1 MTDSGRAIAR
11 TDLRIARRSKGV
23 WATVA
28 LFVLCFGGL
37 AFALAELAT
46 PNVDEF
52 LDTTA
57 AILSILAPLVGVL
70 FGYQIVV
77 GERESGTIALA
88 LSLPHSRRD
97 VITGKLAARAL
108 VLTSA
113 LTIGALTGVVV
124 LALRY
129 PTVPLARYL
138 ALYASTLTYT
148 LAFLA
153 LGTAFSTSIRTS
165 RRVIGA
171 AFGAYIALVMLWS
184 NLVDVLVLVLFR
196 FRLDP
201 TAFPLWAETLKFA
214 TPRPLYAYL
223 LADTVDVGAGAP
235 GLIVDAQ
242 WFASPAIAATILLAW
257 LAVPPVLAALHFR
270 TQEL

>member
-1 MTDSGRAIAR
+1 MIDAGRPIAR
-11 TDLRIARRSKGV
+11 TDLRIAKRSKGV

-37 AFALAELAT
+37 AYALAALSTPSVDDYLDITAT
-46 PNVDEF
+46 VAS
-52 LDTTA
+52 L
-57 AILSILAPLVGVL
+57 LAPLVGIV
-70 FGYQIVV
+70 FGYQAVV

-108 VLTSA
+108 VLTAA
-113 LTIGALTGVVV
+113 LTTGAITGLVV

-129 PTVPLARYL
+129 PTVPLPRYL
-138 ALYASTLTYT
+138 ALYATTLAYT

-153 LGTAFSTSIRTS
+153 LATAFSTSIRTS
-165 RRVIGA
+165 RRVMGA
-171 AFGAYIALVMLWS
+171 AFGSYIALVMLWTD
-184 NLVDVLVLVLFR
+184 LVDVLVLVLFR

-214 TPRPLYAYL
+214 TPRPLYTYL
-223 LADTVDVGAGAP
+223 LADTADVGAGPP
-235 GLIVDAQ
+235 GLVVDTQ
-242 WFASPAIAATILLAW
+242 WFASPLVATTILLAW
-257 LAVPPVLAALHFR
+257 LALPPALAALHFH